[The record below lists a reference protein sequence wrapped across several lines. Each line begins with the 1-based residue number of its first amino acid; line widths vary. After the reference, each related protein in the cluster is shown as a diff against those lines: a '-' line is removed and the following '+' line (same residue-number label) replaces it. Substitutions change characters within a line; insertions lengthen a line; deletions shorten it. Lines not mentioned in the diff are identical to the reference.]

1 MLKKLSYYLFILST
15 TSRFFPYLLII
26 GLTSFVVLIGMNA
39 YFFGLFSAQALDA
52 EGIDNVFGGG
62 LADSIWWSFKHLLD
76 PGAFSENYGAPVFV
90 ILFALFNSVMGLI
103 ITGAL
108 IGFIVSAIQTAMAN
122 ARVGAATVREE
133 GHYLILGWNRKGAAI
148 LTLLAR
154 LNVQKRV
161 VVLTEHN
168 LESLR
173 TDLRQNKTELKGL
186 RVLPVQGSI
195 GSSSELRRVAS
206 NHASHVLL
214 LAESNSGA
222 QSDLTTIKALT
233 MLVAAREGHTNSAQ
247 LVAEIVGK
255 DNVGIAQ
262 VAAKN
267 LYPIVSSSDFIS
279 KTMAQC
285 ARYPGYSAVYS
296 ELFASGEF
304 VIDIFSPPDL
314 EGVLFSEVATA
325 INQAVVLGIS
335 WYQERD
341 GQARRV
347 SVLNPEPDY
356 DLGEG
361 DELIIL
367 RRQNQV
373 PELLPDQEG
382 VAVEQTRALS
392 LERPNL
398 TEALVIV
405 SNQNL
410 ALIIGELLKHAAAE
424 LRVVVACRDSLNEE
438 RSFHQRFSSSKNDR
452 LCVEFVE
459 FDLAESSSL
468 EGLAPEQF
476 DVIFVSADESEAFI
490 DADSRTMLVLFLLQ
504 EIKVKRRTN
513 VFPPV
518 VAELLDSESRDL
530 CLETP
535 MTDAVVSTELLSIQL
550 AQLVRDP
557 YLETLY
563 NELLNAGGIEIGIR
577 EATHYVELNQSVE
590 LGAVTQKALEFN
602 EIVLGFWKSTGQ
614 ITLSPDKRLSE
625 EFVFGD
631 RIIVLAQQVYL

>member
-1 MLKKLSYYLFILST
+1 M
-15 TSRFFPYLLII
+15 
-26 GLTSFVVLIGMNA
+26 
-39 YFFGLFSAQALDA
+39 
-52 EGIDNVFGGG
+52 
-62 LADSIWWSFKHLLD
+62 
-76 PGAFSENYGAPVFV
+76 
-90 ILFALFNSVMGLI
+90 
-103 ITGAL
+103 
-108 IGFIVSAIQTAMAN
+108 
-122 ARVGAATVREE
+122 
-133 GHYLILGWNRKGAAI
+133 
-148 LTLLAR
+148 
-154 LNVQKRV
+154 
-161 VVLTEHN
+161 
-168 LESLR
+168 
-173 TDLRQNKTELKGL
+173 
-186 RVLPVQGSI
+186 
-195 GSSSELRRVAS
+195 
-206 NHASHVLL
+206 
-214 LAESNSGA
+214 
-222 QSDLTTIKALT
+222 
-233 MLVAAREGHTNSAQ
+233 
-247 LVAEIVGK
+247 
-255 DNVGIAQ
+255 
-262 VAAKN
+262 
-267 LYPIVSSSDFIS
+267 
-279 KTMAQC
+279 
-285 ARYPGYSAVYS
+285 
-296 ELFASGEF
+296 
-304 VIDIFSPPDL
+304 
-314 EGVLFSEVATA
+314 
-325 INQAVVLGIS
+325 
-335 WYQERD
+335 
-341 GQARRV
+341 

-382 VAVEQTRALS
+382 VAIEQTRALS

-424 LRVVVACRDSLNEE
+424 LRVVVACRESLNEE
-438 RSFHQRFSSSKNDR
+438 RSFHQRFTSSKSDR
-452 LCVEFVE
+452 LSVEFVE

-476 DVIFVSADESEAFI
+476 DVIFVCADESEAFI

-513 VFPPV
+513 LFPPV

>member
-1 MLKKLSYYLFILST
+1 MPCG
-15 TSRFFPYLLII
+15 RCN
-26 GLTSFVVLIGMNA
+26 G
-39 YFFGLFSAQALDA
+39 
-52 EGIDNVFGGG
+52 
-62 LADSIWWSFKHLLD
+62 
-76 PGAFSENYGAPVFV
+76 
-90 ILFALFNSVMGLI
+90 
-103 ITGAL
+103 
-108 IGFIVSAIQTAMAN
+108 
-122 ARVGAATVREE
+122 REE

-173 TDLRQNKTELKGL
+173 TDLRQNKTELRGL

-424 LRVVVACRDSLNEE
+424 LRVVVACRESLNEE
-438 RSFHQRFSSSKNDR
+438 RSFHQRFTSSKSDR
-452 LCVEFVE
+452 LSVEFVE

-476 DVIFVSADESEAFI
+476 DVIFVCADESEAFI

-513 VFPPV
+513 LFPPV

-530 CLETP
+530 CQETP